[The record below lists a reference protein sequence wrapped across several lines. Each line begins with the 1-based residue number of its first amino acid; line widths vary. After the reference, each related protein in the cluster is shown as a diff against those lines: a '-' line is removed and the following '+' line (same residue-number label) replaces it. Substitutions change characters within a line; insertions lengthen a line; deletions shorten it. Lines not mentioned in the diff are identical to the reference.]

1 MIGTFTNKLI
11 MMDRKS
17 NNVKELKKVHLSSI
31 SQVEFKSN
39 DSNYLMSSA
48 RKDNMVYLWDIRKE
62 DSFVSYYERSNN

>member
-1 MIGTFTNKLI
+1 VIGTFTNKLI